1 MTLQYPLP
9 ARGRGLYQNRI
20 KEKNIKSRTISCN
33 NNEIRYNKPNHAL
46 KSRISHKTSNKK
58 KNKSLFYGFYVLF
71 FFFLCYLF
79 LYNAYEKNK

>member
-20 KEKNIKSRTISCN
+20 KEKSRKSRTISHDN
-33 NNEIRYNKPNHAL
+33 NKIRYNKPINTPRS
-46 KSRISHKTSNKK
+46 KISNK
-58 KNKSLFYGFYVLF
+58 KNKSLFYKFSVLF
-71 FFFLCYLF
+71 FFFYVNYF